1 MKRIVFVTCSTRPG
15 FAEDDLPAVQALE
28 ATGAVVTPLPWDG
41 DFNPWTAFDAVVLR
55 STWNYHLHPEKF
67 LMWLSQ
73 LQTQNANVFNSADVV
88 RWNIDKNYLKEL
100 SRKGIPVPPTVWLAK
115 GSDSNLLQVLKE
127 NGWNRAVVKP
137 TISATAHNTFQ
148 TSVETA
154 AAQQEKFTS
163 NLKSHD
169 LMVQQFM
176 AEVAEEGEWSLI
188 FFNKQFSHAVLKK
201 PKAGDFRVQ
210 ENYGGTTAAIAPP
223 QVAIEQAK
231 EILKLVK
238 EPLLYTRV
246 DGVISNG
253 RFVLMELELIEPV
266 LFLQTAHE
274 AAKRFADTILA
285 FARQAVQ
292 WPAA

>member
-73 LQTQNANVFNSADVV
+73 LQTQNANVFNAADVV